1 MVPDLSKK
9 SINTPFF
16 EPICVFNNKQLAM
29 IMQEQRIEGYPNWQT
44 DLYNCDFA
52 EYAHN
57 CGGIG
62 IKVTEPNELPDVV
75 EEALSLEESVI
86 VDIDTDPR
94 RFI

>member
-1 MVPDLSKK
+1 
-9 SINTPFF
+9 
-16 EPICVFNNKQLAM
+16 M

-52 EYAHN
+52 EYARN

-94 RFI
+94 RFV